1 MDLKME
7 NDISLYI
14 PVFNGEKT
22 IESCLESVLNQ
33 TLKPKSILVID
44 DNSTDKTKEILNKY
58 KEQIEI
64 ISNKENKGLSYSR
77 NFAVNYLKTKYIA
90 SIDADVVLSKEWLE
104 RVLKSLLKNNASL
117 VGGKMYEKYINNPC
131 NLWRSIRIGQQ
142 WGDKSLSNPNFV
154 FGSNNLLDTKNL
166 NKKKIYNLNGEY
178 FKTNGEDIEFSIS
191 LKKKNFKLYYSS
203 LATCQHLQDDNYR
216 SLSNRYW
223 RYIRYGDGL
232 KNRNFIKTLKNSF
245 RQFKKTIKWI
255 AQDTYKLRFNLIII
269 NIFVLIHFI
278 KNDFK
283 IYLKNNDGN
292 T

>member
-1 MDLKME
+1 MK
-7 NDISLYI
+7 NKDISIYV
-14 PVFNGEKT
+14 PVYNGEKT
-22 IESCLESVLNQ
+22 IEKCLNSILNQ
-33 TLKPKSILVID
+33 TLRPDNILVVND
-44 DNSTDKTKEILNKY
+44 FSNDRTSEILKKY
-58 KEQIEI
+58 GEKIVVHHN
-64 ISNKENKGLSYSR
+64 SKNCGLSFSR
-77 NFAVNYLKTKYIA
+77 NFAINKLNSRYIA
-90 SIDADVVLSKEWLE
+90 SIDADVELDPKWLE
-104 RVLKSLLKNNASL
+104 ILYEDMQKNQITFI
-117 VGGKMYEKYINNPC
+117 GGRMFEKYIDNPC

-166 NKKKIYNLNGEY
+166 NKKKIYNLDGEY

-269 NIFVLIHFI
+269 NIFVLIYFI

>member
-1 MDLKME
+1 MK
-7 NDISLYI
+7 NTDISIYV
-14 PVFNGEKT
+14 PVYNGEKT
-22 IESCLESVLNQ
+22 IEKCLNSILNQ
-33 TLKPKSILVID
+33 TLRPNNILVVNDFSNDRTSEILKKYGEKIVVH
-44 DNSTDKTKEILNKY
+44 DNSKNY
-58 KEQIEI
+58 
-64 ISNKENKGLSYSR
+64 GLSFSR
-77 NFAVNYLKTKYIA
+77 NFAINRLNSRYIA
-90 SIDADVVLSKEWLE
+90 SIDADVELDPKWLE
-104 RVLKSLLKNNASL
+104 ILYEDMRKNQITFI
-117 VGGKMYEKYINNPC
+117 GGRMFEKYIDNPC

-154 FGSNNLLDTKNL
+154 FGCNNLLDTKNL
-166 NKKKIYNLNGEY
+166 NKKKIYNLDGEY

-232 KNRNFIKTLKNSF
+232 KNRNLIKTLKNSF
-245 RQFKKTIKWI
+245 RQLKKTIKWI
-255 AQDTYKLRFNLIII
+255 AQDAYKLRFNLIII
-269 NIFVLIHFI
+269 NIFVFIYFI

-283 IYLKNNDGN
+283 IYLKSNDGN

>member
-90 SIDADVVLSKEWLE
+90 SIDADVVLSREWLE

-131 NLWRSIRIGQQ
+131 NLWRSIRLKQN
-142 WGDKSLSNPNFV
+142 WGESDILNPDLV
-154 FGSNNLLDTKNL
+154 FGCNNVLNTSNLDL
-166 NKKKIYNLNGEY
+166 RKIYNNNSEYYKLNGEDTELCK
-178 FKTNGEDIEFSIS
+178 F
-191 LKKKNFKLYYSS
+191 LKKKNYTLFYNSS
-203 LATCQHLQDDNYR
+203 AVCYHLQDDNYN
-216 SLSNRYW
+216 SLANRYW
-223 RYIRYGDGL
+223 RYVQYGDGFKKKNFLKIL
-232 KNRNFIKTLKNSF
+232 KNIIRQIKKTFKWSFEDILNLRLKLLKINFVILYYFIKK
-245 RQFKKTIKWI
+245 
-255 AQDTYKLRFNLIII
+255 
-269 NIFVLIHFI
+269 
-278 KNDFK
+278 DFHYFFSK
-283 IYLKNNDGN
+283 E
-292 T
+292 

>member
-1 MDLKME
+1 MK
-7 NDISLYI
+7 NTDISIYV
-14 PVFNGEKT
+14 PVYNGEKT
-22 IESCLESVLNQ
+22 IEKCLNSILSQ
-33 TLKPKSILVID
+33 TLRPDNILVVNDFSNDRTSEILKKYGEKIVVH
-44 DNSTDKTKEILNKY
+44 DNSKNY
-58 KEQIEI
+58 
-64 ISNKENKGLSYSR
+64 GLSFSR
-77 NFAVNYLKTKYIA
+77 NFAINRLNSRYIA
-90 SIDADVVLSKEWLE
+90 SIDADVELDPKWLE
-104 RVLKSLLKNNASL
+104 ILYEDMQKNQITFI
-117 VGGKMYEKYINNPC
+117 GGRMFEKYIDNPC

-154 FGSNNLLDTKNL
+154 FGCNNLLDTKNL
-166 NKKKIYNLNGEY
+166 NKKKIYNLDGEY

-232 KNRNFIKTLKNSF
+232 KNRNLIKTLKNSF
-245 RQFKKTIKWI
+245 RQLKKTIKWI
-255 AQDTYKLRFNLIII
+255 AQDAYKLRFNLIII
-269 NIFVLIHFI
+269 NIFVFIYFI

-283 IYLKNNDGN
+283 IYLKSNDGN

>member
-1 MDLKME
+1 MK
-7 NDISLYI
+7 NTDISIYV
-14 PVFNGEKT
+14 PVYNGEKT
-22 IESCLESVLNQ
+22 IEKCLNSILNQ
-33 TLKPKSILVID
+33 TLRPDNILVVNDFSNDRTSEILKKYGEKIVVH
-44 DNSTDKTKEILNKY
+44 DNSKNY
-58 KEQIEI
+58 
-64 ISNKENKGLSYSR
+64 GLSFSR
-77 NFAVNYLKTKYIA
+77 NFAINRLNSRYIA
-90 SIDADVVLSKEWLE
+90 SIDADVELDPKWLE
-104 RVLKSLLKNNASL
+104 ILYEDMQKNQITFI
-117 VGGKMYEKYINNPC
+117 GGRMFEKYIDNPC

-154 FGSNNLLDTKNL
+154 FGCNNLLDTKNL
-166 NKKKIYNLNGEY
+166 NKKKIYNLDGEY

>member
-1 MDLKME
+1 MK
-7 NDISLYI
+7 NTDISIYV
-14 PVFNGEKT
+14 PVYNGEKT
-22 IESCLESVLNQ
+22 IEKCLNSILNQ
-33 TLKPKSILVID
+33 TLRPNNILVVNDFSNDRTSEILKKYGEKIVVH
-44 DNSTDKTKEILNKY
+44 DNSKNY
-58 KEQIEI
+58 
-64 ISNKENKGLSYSR
+64 GLSFSR
-77 NFAVNYLKTKYIA
+77 NFAINRLNSRYIA
-90 SIDADVVLSKEWLE
+90 SIDADVELDPKWLE
-104 RVLKSLLKNNASL
+104 ILYEDMRKNQITFI
-117 VGGKMYEKYINNPC
+117 GGRMFEKYIDNPC

-154 FGSNNLLDTKNL
+154 FGCNNLLDTKNL
-166 NKKKIYNLNGEY
+166 NKKKIYNLDGEY

-232 KNRNFIKTLKNSF
+232 KNRNLIKTLKNSF
-245 RQFKKTIKWI
+245 RQLKKTIKWI
-255 AQDTYKLRFNLIII
+255 AQDAYKLRFNLIII
-269 NIFVLIHFI
+269 NVFVFIYFI

-283 IYLKNNDGN
+283 IYLKSNDGN

>member
-1 MDLKME
+1 MK
-7 NDISLYI
+7 NTDISIYV
-14 PVFNGEKT
+14 PVYNGEKT
-22 IESCLESVLNQ
+22 IEKCLNSILNQ
-33 TLKPKSILVID
+33 TLRPNNILVVNDFSNDRTSEILKKYGEKIVVH
-44 DNSTDKTKEILNKY
+44 DNSKNY
-58 KEQIEI
+58 
-64 ISNKENKGLSYSR
+64 GLSFSR
-77 NFAVNYLKTKYIA
+77 NFAINRLNSRYIA
-90 SIDADVVLSKEWLE
+90 SIDADVELDPKWLE
-104 RVLKSLLKNNASL
+104 ILYEDMRKNQITFI
-117 VGGKMYEKYINNPC
+117 GGRMFEKYIDNPC

-154 FGSNNLLDTKNL
+154 FGCNNLLDTKNL
-166 NKKKIYNLNGEY
+166 NKKKIYNLDGEY

-232 KNRNFIKTLKNSF
+232 KNRNLIKTLKNSF
-245 RQFKKTIKWI
+245 RQLKKTIKWI
-255 AQDTYKLRFNLIII
+255 VQDAYKLRFNLIII
-269 NIFVLIHFI
+269 NIFVFIYFI

-283 IYLKNNDGN
+283 IYLKSNDGN

>member
-90 SIDADVVLSKEWLE
+90 SIDADVVLSREWLE
-104 RVLKSLLKNNASL
+104 RMRALARN
-117 VGGKMYEKYINNPC
+117 GGKNEDGTM
-131 NLWRSIRIGQQ
+131 
-142 WGDKSLSNPNFV
+142 
-154 FGSNNLLDTKNL
+154 
-166 NKKKIYNLNGEY
+166 GEY
-178 FKTNGEDIEFSIS
+178 GVFEIMSFMEPH
-191 LKKKNFKLYYSS
+191 KLF
-203 LATCQHLQDDNYR
+203 Q
-216 SLSNRYW
+216 
-223 RYIRYGDGL
+223 
-232 KNRNFIKTLKNSF
+232 NSF
-245 RQFKKTIKWI
+245 TIFQRRDQHPIDSKE
-255 AQDTYKLRFNLIII
+255 YKEP
-269 NIFVLIHFI
+269 VLT
-278 KNDFK
+278 K
-283 IYLKNNDGN
+283 YP
-292 T
+292 

>member
-1 MDLKME
+1 MK
-7 NDISLYI
+7 NKDISIYV
-14 PVFNGEKT
+14 PVYNGEKT
-22 IESCLESVLNQ
+22 IEKCLNSILNQ
-33 TLKPKSILVID
+33 TLRPDNILVVNDFSNDRTSEILKKYGKKIVVH
-44 DNSTDKTKEILNKY
+44 DNSKNC
-58 KEQIEI
+58 
-64 ISNKENKGLSYSR
+64 GLSFSR
-77 NFAVNYLKTKYIA
+77 NFAINRLNSRYIA
-90 SIDADVVLSKEWLE
+90 SIDADVELDPKWLE
-104 RVLKSLLKNNASL
+104 ILYEDMQKNQITFI
-117 VGGKMYEKYINNPC
+117 GGRMFEKYIDNPC

-166 NKKKIYNLNGEY
+166 NKKKIYNLDGEY

>member
-1 MDLKME
+1 MK
-7 NDISLYI
+7 NTDISIYV
-14 PVFNGEKT
+14 PVYNGEKT
-22 IESCLESVLNQ
+22 IEKCLNSILNQ
-33 TLKPKSILVID
+33 TLRPDNILVVNDFSNDRTSEILKKYGEKIVVH
-44 DNSTDKTKEILNKY
+44 DNSKNY
-58 KEQIEI
+58 
-64 ISNKENKGLSYSR
+64 GLSFSR
-77 NFAVNYLKTKYIA
+77 NFAINRLNSRYIA
-90 SIDADVVLSKEWLE
+90 SIDADVELDPKWLE
-104 RVLKSLLKNNASL
+104 ILYEDMRKNQITFI
-117 VGGKMYEKYINNPC
+117 GGRMFEKYIDNPC

-154 FGSNNLLDTKNL
+154 FGCNNLLDTKNL
-166 NKKKIYNLNGEY
+166 NKKKIYNLDGEY

-232 KNRNFIKTLKNSF
+232 KNRNLIKTLKNSF
-245 RQFKKTIKWI
+245 RQLKKTIKWI
-255 AQDTYKLRFNLIII
+255 AQDAYKLRFNLIII
-269 NIFVLIHFI
+269 NIFVFIYFI

-283 IYLKNNDGN
+283 IYLKSNDGN